1 MTSPEPAIR
10 TDVMPPS
17 LVFWGLQ
24 PAVLALIYCS
34 AVGMIPGLGTFSGL
48 LLVLLIFTI
57 AEEIWPAR
65 RDWKQTLR
73 ERLGCLGMFAASLVA
88 MAIWQE
94 WLYPAILGPS
104 FAPLREILA
113 PLWPRALPLVLQTF
127 IAFLFLSFVA
137 YWLHRFQHR
146 IGVLWR
152 GTGHG
157 VHHTYKSLNAIN
169 WNANHPFEAIS
180 LVLPAALLDAMFD
193 TGSAAEAAAAVAII
207 CTACAHMNIRV
218 NIKGIGLIFT
228 SNVHHVHHHSHDYR
242 ESNTNYGCASTL
254 WDRVFGTF
262 EHADTAELG
271 DFATEPSL
279 ARKLALPITGR

>member
-1 MTSPEPAIR
+1 MTTDIR
-10 TDVMPPS
+10 TDTTPPA
-17 LVFWGLQ
+17 LLYWGLQ
-24 PAVLALIYCS
+24 PAVLVLVYS
-34 AVGMIPGLGTFSGL
+34 SSTGLIPGLGVFGGL
-48 LLVLLIFTI
+48 MIAFLILTI

-65 RDWKQTLR
+65 RDWKQTLG
-73 ERLGCLGMFAASLVA
+73 ERLGCLAMFAASIA
-88 MAIWQE
+88 AIVLWQE
-94 WLYPAILGPS
+94 WIYPAVLGPAL
-104 FAPLREILA
+104 APAREILT
-113 PLWPRALPLVLQTF
+113 PFWPHQLPLVVQTF
-127 IAFLFLSFVA
+127 IAFLFLSLFA
-137 YWLHRFQHR
+137 YWLHRCQHR

-180 LVLPAALLDAMFD
+180 LVLPAALLDALFD
-193 TGSAAEAAAAVAII
+193 TGLATEAAAAVAILA
-207 CTACAHMNIRV
+207 TACAHMNIRV

-262 EHADTAELG
+262 EHGDTAELG
-271 DFATEPSL
+271 DFATEPTL
-279 ARKLALPITGR
+279 AKKLALPVTGR